1 LTLSRHFD
9 HCVARKEKSQDRI
22 GASANFLSAVFIEDK
37 KVFDIEAEQ
46 RKEVFKEVCFENVA
60 RQNKI
65 KTIFS

>member
-9 HCVARKEKSQDRI
+9 HCVARKEKSQDQI
-22 GASANFLSAVFIEDK
+22 GASENFLSAVFIEDK

-46 RKEVFKEVCFENVA
+46 RKEVCFENVA